1 MLYDYRT
8 DVASYPAWQ
17 AWLRM
22 HKPPILVVW
31 GRNDP
36 SFIALGAEAFERDLP
51 DAEIHPLDA
60 GHVALDGKNDEIAS
74 LILAFL
80 AKHPSVIGRLFHAP
94 LNFISA

>member
-60 GHVALDGKNDEIAS
+60 GHVALDGKNDEIAES
-74 LILAFL
+74 HSCVL
-80 AKHPSVIGRLFHAP
+80 GQAP
-94 LNFISA
+94 L